1 MFKKIDKVIA
11 PILQFIV
18 MFCCI
23 GIAIILFIRVII
35 RFTPLTIELSW
46 TDEVVEWIMAWM
58 IFSASTLIF
67 RDHSHFQVDLLV
79 KKLEGTKAG
88 VVLRMLITIL
98 SIIFI
103 ASLFYYGILM
113 VMSTDQFSPIMKVP
127 TKFPY
132 SSIPINCALMLFY
145 LCHDFILECGELKK

>member
-46 TDEVVEWIMAWM
+46 TDEVVEWMMAWM
-58 IFSASTLIF
+58 IFTASTLIF

-79 KKLEGTKAG
+79 KKLEARKPVYFFGC
-88 VVLRMLITIL
+88 
-98 SIIFI
+98 
-103 ASLFYYGILM
+103 
-113 VMSTDQFSPIMKVP
+113 
-127 TKFPY
+127 
-132 SSIPINCALMLFY
+132 SSRF
-145 LCHDFILECGELKK
+145 